1 MNDIADML
9 LLEGDQFM
17 HEMCLKQPEVAY
29 SPCGTFAKNIKE
41 HKHFEKKDKKQ
52 IYQMKK
58 PMHTFSMI

>member
-41 HKHFEKKDKKQ
+41 HKHFEKKDKK
-52 IYQMKK
+52 
-58 PMHTFSMI
+58 